1 MTKNHA
7 TLSNGEMLSTA
18 YLREPVRTILS
29 AAPNGMGE
37 AMLVHIMRVE
47 RLDMSLHRYAPAYM
61 VRPDGDNDPW
71 VRKVRQT
78 CKLLGA
84 RRDEHGVWSLPKR
97 VRRAA

>member
-18 YLREPVRTILS
+18 YLRDPVRTILS
-29 AAPNGMGE
+29 AAPNGLGE
-37 AMLVHIMRVE
+37 AMLVHIMQSE
-47 RLDMSLHRYAPAYM
+47 RLDMSLHRYAPAY
-61 VRPDGDNDPW
+61 VVKPDDPW

-84 RRDEHGVWSLPKR
+84 RRDERGVWMLPKH